1 MHFTFSSDDKRSKMQ
16 TIFSLFFESLH
27 FYFTLC
33 RILCLYRMYESIYKK
48 SSKNFFFFALI
59 KKWKSRNKNG
69 RLCIIFDSTIFFYLF
84 EEQKASPNE
93 RWRRQKLKSFVFL
106 KEIMRTKHS
115 THYLIHTF
123 LALFINHA
131 RVKIRLEG

>member
-1 MHFTFSSDDKRSKMQ
+1 MHFTFSSDDKSLKMQ
-16 TIFSLFFESLH
+16 TIFPLFFESLH

-48 SSKNFFFFALI
+48 SSKNFFFCAHQ
-59 KKWKSRNKNG
+59 KVEESQQKWSAVHN
-69 RLCIIFDSTIFFYLF
+69 FSTPQYFFYLF